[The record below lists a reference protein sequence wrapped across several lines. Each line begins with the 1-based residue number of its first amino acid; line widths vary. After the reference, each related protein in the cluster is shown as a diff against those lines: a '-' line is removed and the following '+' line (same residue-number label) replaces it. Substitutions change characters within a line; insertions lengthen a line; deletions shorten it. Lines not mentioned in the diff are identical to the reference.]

1 MKKTTFVGAQAVPA
15 LDPCAE
21 RGGSLKPK
29 HVRMY
34 TRVGC
39 EDSSAARDFLRE
51 QGVHFE
57 EVDIDQNS
65 ETLAFVMTVNEGK
78 QRTPTFDVDGHTFHC
93 SHFDPRKLVRELG
106 LQTHR
111 IGPEGRGE
119 KGEGVGP
126 CMSW

>member
-1 MKKTTFVGAQAVPA
+1 MFIGAEAVSA

-51 QGVHFE
+51 QGVPFE
-57 EVDIDQNS
+57 EVDIDKNP
-65 ETLAFVMTVNEGK
+65 ETLAFVMVVNDGK
-78 QRTPTFDVDGHTFHC
+78 QRTPTFNVDGHTFHC
-93 SHFDPRKLVRELG
+93 SPFDPRKLVRELRLERTG
-106 LQTHR
+106 ST
-111 IGPEGRGE
+111 PRGAG
-119 KGEGVGP
+119 KG
-126 CMSW
+126 